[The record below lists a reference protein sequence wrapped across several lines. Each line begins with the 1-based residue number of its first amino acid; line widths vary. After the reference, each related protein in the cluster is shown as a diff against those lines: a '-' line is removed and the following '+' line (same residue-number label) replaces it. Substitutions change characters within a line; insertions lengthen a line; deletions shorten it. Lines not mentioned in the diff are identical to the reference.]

1 MDTVY
6 PLLSKEPLKTQ
17 PHSAGGSQVAT
28 PFQHTLGFCYWNP
41 HPMVFLK
48 QTWESE
54 ELETPNSDI
63 DLGQIT
69 SVSETSVFPTVPP
82 RSIKNTNGNSQV
94 NEAF

>member
-1 MDTVY
+1 
-6 PLLSKEPLKTQ
+6 
-17 PHSAGGSQVAT
+17 
-28 PFQHTLGFCYWNP
+28 
-41 HPMVFLK
+41 MVFLK

-94 NEAF
+94 DEAF